1 MSILRRLT
9 IKYNVSFETSKKKP
23 NKIVF
28 QSDFSIYSE
37 YSDEHSFS
45 SAIYR
50 SRKNFWTFAQK
61 LFVIWRITR
70 LTLGL
75 TACFNCSK
83 IFASWLT
90 WYSFQS
96 SDIKSCSVFFTIFS
110 SFDRSCV
117 CWVAIPRIFDNPGP
131 FFLLSIFYLFWSRL
145 FVLIITALSVLFL
158 YYVSLVKVFP
168 IDRRLWIR
176 YGWSS
181 YVVSGVHIAVA
192 F

>member
-1 MSILRRLT
+1 MSFLRMLT
-9 IKYNVSFETSKKKP
+9 VKYIVSSC
-23 NKIVF
+23 
-28 QSDFSIYSE
+28 SIYSE

-61 LFVIWRITR
+61 LYVIWRITR
-70 LTLGL
+70 LTLGF

-83 IFASWLT
+83 IFASLFT
-90 WYSFQS
+90 WYSFQN
-96 SDIKSCSVFFTIFS
+96 SDVESFSVFFTIFS
-110 SFDRSCV
+110 SSDRSFV
-117 CWVAIPRIFDNPGP
+117 CWVAIPRIFDDLGP
-131 FFLLSIFYLFWSRL
+131 FFLLSIFHLFWSRL
-145 FVLIITALSVLFL
+145 FVLIITAFSVLFL

-181 YVVSGVHIAVA
+181 YVVSGVHIPAA